1 METDTIPLPLPGPRH
16 SRSCAHWIPNLSR
29 RSTPNECKRAENQNA
44 RRSPSPEG
52 NAPGECQKDH
62 ARSDHQGS
70 HTLVSGSDRT
80 APLPIPDR
88 RSEHAMIQDIVV
100 ETRAALREE
109 KGGEQQ
115 EWRGGNARKKDAHD
129 AESKGEN
136 P

>member
-1 METDTIPLPLPGPRH
+1 
-16 SRSCAHWIPNLSR
+16 
-29 RSTPNECKRAENQNA
+29 
-44 RRSPSPEG
+44 
-52 NAPGECQKDH
+52 
-62 ARSDHQGS
+62 
-70 HTLVSGSDRT
+70 
-80 APLPIPDR
+80 
-88 RSEHAMIQDIVV
+88 MIQDIVV